1 MTLHTVMSMISSF
14 IAAFM
19 IGVLGAGHCIAMCGG
34 ISGAI
39 AHANKQT
46 DHSNSLAPLFYNLG
60 RITSYTLIGAIV
72 GLTAQIGLNFGAGY
86 DFLVIL
92 RFVSG
97 MTLILIGLYIAQLN
111 SSILQLEKVGR
122 LVWRYIQPLASQF
135 LPLKTPYHAFPLGF
149 LWGWLPCG
157 LVYSALT
164 LALSSGTALSSALTM
179 FAFGLGTFPIMFLV
193 GSFSTKFNGL
203 IQNTKFKRFSGL
215 LLVLYGLHIIYIA
228 LVQLSAY
235 GI

>member
-1 MTLHTVMSMISSF
+1 MITSL

-46 DHSNSLAPLFYNLG
+46 SQANSLAPLFYNLG
-60 RITSYTLIGAIV
+60 RVTSYTLIGAIV
-72 GLTAQIGLNFGAGY
+72 GLTAQVGLNLGVGY
-86 DFLVIL
+86 DLLLLL

-97 MTLILIGLYIAQLN
+97 ITLILIGLYIAQLN
-111 SSILQLEKVGR
+111 SAILQLEKVGR
-122 LVWRYIQPLASQF
+122 ILWRYIQPLARQF

-164 LALSSGTALSSALTM
+164 LALSSGTALTSALTM
-179 FAFGLGTFPIMFLV
+179 LAFGLGTFPIMFLV
-193 GSFSTKFNGL
+193 GSLSTKFNSL
-203 IQNTKFKRFSGL
+203 IQNTKFKRLSGL
-215 LLVLYGLHIIYIA
+215 LLILFGLHILYIA
-228 LVQLSAY
+228 LVQLSAN
-235 GI
+235 GM

>member
-1 MTLHTVMSMISSF
+1 MITSF

-19 IGVLGAGHCIAMCGG
+19 IGILGAGHCIAMCGG

-39 AHANKQT
+39 AHANTQSSPQT
-46 DHSNSLAPLFYNLG
+46 ASLAPLFYNLG

-72 GLTAQIGLNFGAGY
+72 GYTAQIGLNFGASY
-86 DFLVIL
+86 DLLVIL

-97 MTLILIGLYIAQLN
+97 ITLILIGLYIAQLN
-111 SSILQLEKVGR
+111 SAILQLEKVGR
-122 LVWRYIQPLASQF
+122 LVWRYIQPLARRF
-135 LPLKTPYHAFPLGF
+135 MPLKTPYHAFPLGF

-164 LALSSGTALSSALTM
+164 LALSTGSALESAFTM

-193 GSFSTKFNGL
+193 GSLSSKFNRL
-203 IQNTKFKRFSGL
+203 IQNTKFKKMSGL
-215 LLVLYGLHIIYIA
+215 LLILFGLHIIYIA
-228 LVQLSAY
+228 LVQLSAS

>member
-1 MTLHTVMSMISSF
+1 MITSVF
-14 IAAFM
+14 AAFM
-19 IGVLGAGHCIAMCGG
+19 IGILGAGHCIAMCGG

-39 AHANKQT
+39 AHANTKSSSQT
-46 DHSNSLAPLFYNLG
+46 ASLAPLFYNLG

-72 GLTAQIGLNFGAGY
+72 GYTAQIGLSFGAGY
-86 DFLVIL
+86 DLLVIL

-97 MTLILIGLYIAQLN
+97 ITLILIGLYIAQLN
-111 SSILQLEKVGR
+111 SAILQLEKVGR
-122 LVWRYIQPLASQF
+122 LVWRYIQPIARQF
-135 LPLKTPYHAFPLGF
+135 MPLKTPYHAFPLGF

-164 LALSSGTALSSALTM
+164 LALSTGSAFESALTM

-193 GSFSTKFNGL
+193 GSLSSKFNGL
-203 IQNTKFKRFSGL
+203 IRDSRFKTISGL
-215 LLVLYGLHIIYIA
+215 LLVLFGLHVIYIA
-228 LVQLSAY
+228 LVQLSAS

>member
-1 MTLHTVMSMISSF
+1 MISSL

-19 IGVLGAGHCIAMCGG
+19 IGILGAGHCIAMCGG

-39 AHANKQT
+39 AHASKQT
-46 DHSNSLAPLFYNLG
+46 TDANTLAPLFYNLV
-60 RITSYTLIGAIV
+60 RISSSTLIGAI
-72 GLTAQIGLNFGAGY
+72 GGFTAQIGLNFGAGY
-86 DFLVIL
+86 DFLLIL

-97 MTLILIGLYIAQLN
+97 ITLILIGLYIAQLN
-111 SSILQLEKVGR
+111 SAILQLEKVGR
-122 LVWRYIQPLASQF
+122 LVWRYIQPLARRF

-164 LALSSGTALSSALTM
+164 LALSSGSTLNSALIM

-193 GSFSTKFNGL
+193 GRLSSEFNKL
-203 IQNTKFKRFSGL
+203 IQNSKFKKFSGL
-215 LLVLYGLHIIYIA
+215 LLVLFGLHVIYIA
-228 LVQLSAY
+228 LVQLSAS

>member
-1 MTLHTVMSMISSF
+1 
-14 IAAFM
+14 M
-19 IGVLGAGHCIAMCGG
+19 IGILGAGHCIAMCGG

-39 AHANKQT
+39 AHANTQSSPQT
-46 DHSNSLAPLFYNLG
+46 TSLAPLFYNLG

-72 GLTAQIGLNFGAGY
+72 GYTAQIGLNFGAGY
-86 DFLVIL
+86 DLLVIL

-97 MTLILIGLYIAQLN
+97 ITLILIGLYIAQLN
-111 SSILQLEKVGR
+111 STILQLEKVGR
-122 LVWRYIQPLASQF
+122 LVWRYIQPVARRF

-164 LALSSGTALSSALTM
+164 LALASGSALESALTM

-193 GSFSTKFNGL
+193 GSLSSKFNRL
-203 IQNTKFKRFSGL
+203 IQNAKFKKMSGL
-215 LLVLYGLHIIYIA
+215 LLILFGLHIIYIA
-228 LVQLSAY
+228 LVQLSASS
-235 GI
+235 I

>member
-1 MTLHTVMSMISSF
+1 MITSLV
-14 IAAFM
+14 AAFM

-46 DHSNSLAPLFYNLG
+46 TQPNTLAPLFYNLG

-72 GLTAQIGLNFGAGY
+72 GFTAQIGLNFGAGY
-86 DFLVIL
+86 DLLLIL

-97 MTLILIGLYIAQLN
+97 ITLILIGLYIAQLN
-111 SSILQLEKVGR
+111 SAILQLEKVGR
-122 LVWRYIQPLASQF
+122 LVWQYIQPLARQF
-135 LPLKTPYHAFPLGF
+135 LPLKTSYHAFPLGF

-164 LALSSGTALSSALTM
+164 LALSTGSTLNAALTM

-193 GSFSTKFNGL
+193 GSLSTKFNSL

-215 LLVLYGLHIIYIA
+215 LLVLFGSHVIYIA
-228 LVQLSAY
+228 LVQLSAS

>member
-1 MTLHTVMSMISSF
+1 MISNL

-39 AHANKQT
+39 AHANKQ
-46 DHSNSLAPLFYNLG
+46 SSGPNSLTPLFYNLG
-60 RITSYTLIGAIV
+60 RVSSYTLIGAIV
-72 GLTAQIGLNFGAGY
+72 GYTAQIGLNFGAGY
-86 DFLVIL
+86 DLLLIL
-92 RFVSG
+92 RFISG
-97 MTLILIGLYIAQLN
+97 VTLILIGLYIAQLN
-111 SSILQLEKVGR
+111 SAILQLEKVGR
-122 LVWRYIQPLASQF
+122 LVWVYIQPLARQF

-164 LALSSGTALSSALTM
+164 LALSSGSALDSALTM

-193 GSFSTKFNGL
+193 GSLSSKFNSL
-203 IQNTKFKRFSGL
+203 IQSSKFKKCSGL
-215 LLVLYGLHIIYIA
+215 LLMLFGLHVIYIA
-228 LVQLSAY
+228 IVQLSAS

>member
-1 MTLHTVMSMISSF
+1 MITSLL
-14 IAAFM
+14 AAFM

-39 AHANKQT
+39 AHASKQT
-46 DHSNSLAPLFYNLG
+46 AEANTLAPLFYNLG
-60 RITSYTLIGAIV
+60 RISSYTLIGAIV
-72 GLTAQIGLNFGAGY
+72 GFTAQIGLNFGAGY
-86 DFLVIL
+86 DLLLIL

-97 MTLILIGLYIAQLN
+97 VTLILIGLYIAQLN
-111 SSILQLEKVGR
+111 SAILQLEKVGR
-122 LVWRYIQPLASQF
+122 LVWRYIQPLTRQF

-164 LALSSGTALSSALTM
+164 LALTSGSTLHSALTM

-193 GSFSTKFNGL
+193 GNLSAKFNDL
-203 IQNTKFKRFSGL
+203 IRNSRFKQCSGF
-215 LLVLYGLHIIYIA
+215 VLILFGLHVIYIA
-228 LVQLSAY
+228 IVQLSANSF
-235 GI
+235 

>member
-1 MTLHTVMSMISSF
+1 MITSL

-39 AHANKQT
+39 AHAGQQSSSKPT
-46 DHSNSLAPLFYNLG
+46 ALTPLFYNLG

-72 GLTAQIGLNFGAGY
+72 GYTAQIGLSFGPGY
-86 DFLVIL
+86 DLLVIL
-92 RFVSG
+92 RLVSG
-97 MTLILIGLYIAQLN
+97 ATLILIGLYIAQLN
-111 SSILQLEKVGR
+111 SAILQLEKVGR
-122 LVWRYIQPLASQF
+122 LLWRYIQPLARQF

-157 LVYSALT
+157 LVYSSLT
-164 LALSSGTALSSALTM
+164 LALSTGSSLDAALTM

-193 GSFSTKFNGL
+193 GSLSSKFNSL
-203 IQNTKFKRFSGL
+203 IQNSKFKKCSGL
-215 LLVLYGLHIIYIA
+215 LLVLFGSHVIYIA
-228 LVQLSAY
+228 IVQLSANS
-235 GI
+235 I

>member
-1 MTLHTVMSMISSF
+1 
-14 IAAFM
+14 M
-19 IGVLGAGHCIAMCGG
+19 IGILGAGHCIAMCGG

-39 AHANKQT
+39 AHANTQSSPQT
-46 DHSNSLAPLFYNLG
+46 TSLAPLFYNLG

-72 GLTAQIGLNFGAGY
+72 GYTAQIGLNFGAGY
-86 DFLVIL
+86 DLLVIL

-97 MTLILIGLYIAQLN
+97 ITLILIGLYIAQLN
-111 SSILQLEKVGR
+111 SAILQLEKVGR
-122 LVWRYIQPLASQF
+122 LVWRYIQPLARQF

-164 LALSSGTALSSALTM
+164 LALSSGSALESALTM

-193 GSFSTKFNGL
+193 GSLSNKFNRL
-203 IQNTKFKRFSGL
+203 IQNTRFKKVSGL
-215 LLVLYGLHIIYIA
+215 LLVLFGLHVIYIA
-228 LVQLSAY
+228 VVQLSAS

>member
-1 MTLHTVMSMISSF
+1 MITSL

-46 DHSNSLAPLFYNLG
+46 SQANSLAPLFYNLG

-72 GLTAQIGLNFGAGY
+72 GLTAQVGLNLGVGY
-86 DFLVIL
+86 DLLLLL

-97 MTLILIGLYIAQLN
+97 ITLILIGLYIAQLN
-111 SSILQLEKVGR
+111 SAILQLEKVGR
-122 LVWRYIQPLASQF
+122 ILWRYIQPLARQF

-164 LALSSGTALSSALTM
+164 LALSSGTALTSALTM
-179 FAFGLGTFPIMFLV
+179 LAFGLGTFPIMFLV
-193 GSFSTKFNGL
+193 GSLSTKFNSL
-203 IQNTKFKRFSGL
+203 IQNTKFKRLSGL
-215 LLVLYGLHIIYIA
+215 LLILFGLHILYIA
-228 LVQLSAY
+228 LVQLSAN
-235 GI
+235 GM

>member
-1 MTLHTVMSMISSF
+1 MITSF
-14 IAAFM
+14 VAAFM
-19 IGVLGAGHCIAMCGG
+19 IGILGAGHCIAMCGG

-39 AHANKQT
+39 AHANTQSSPQT
-46 DHSNSLAPLFYNLG
+46 ASLAPLFYNLG

-72 GLTAQIGLNFGAGY
+72 GYTAQIGLNFGAGY
-86 DFLVIL
+86 NLLVIL

-97 MTLILIGLYIAQLN
+97 ITLILIGLYIAQLN
-111 SSILQLEKVGR
+111 SAILQLEKVGR
-122 LVWRYIQPLASQF
+122 LVWRYIQPLARRF
-135 LPLKTPYHAFPLGF
+135 MPLKTPYHAFPLGF

-164 LALSSGTALSSALTM
+164 LALSSGTALESALTM

-193 GSFSTKFNGL
+193 GSLSSKFNRL
-203 IQNTKFKRFSGL
+203 IQNAKFKKMSGL
-215 LLVLYGLHIIYIA
+215 LLILFGLHIIYIA
-228 LVQLSAY
+228 LVQLSAS

>member
-1 MTLHTVMSMISSF
+1 MITSF
-14 IAAFM
+14 VAAFM
-19 IGVLGAGHCIAMCGG
+19 IGILGAGHCIAMCGG

-39 AHANKQT
+39 AHANTQSSPQT
-46 DHSNSLAPLFYNLG
+46 TSLAPLFYNLG

-72 GLTAQIGLNFGAGY
+72 GYTAQIGLNFGAGY
-86 DFLVIL
+86 DLLVIL

-97 MTLILIGLYIAQLN
+97 ITLILIGLYIAQLN
-111 SSILQLEKVGR
+111 STILQLEKVGR
-122 LVWRYIQPLASQF
+122 LVWRYIQPVARRF

-164 LALSSGTALSSALTM
+164 LALASGSALESALTM

-193 GSFSTKFNGL
+193 GSLSSKFNRL
-203 IQNTKFKRFSGL
+203 IQNAKFKKMSGL
-215 LLVLYGLHIIYIA
+215 LLILFGLHIIYIA
-228 LVQLSAY
+228 LVQLSAS

>member
-1 MTLHTVMSMISSF
+1 MITSVV
-14 IAAFM
+14 AAFM
-19 IGVLGAGHCIAMCGG
+19 IGILGAGHCIAMCGG

-39 AHANKQT
+39 AHANTQSSPQT
-46 DHSNSLAPLFYNLG
+46 TSLAPLFYNLG

-72 GLTAQIGLNFGAGY
+72 GYTAQIGLNFGAGY
-86 DFLVIL
+86 DLLVIL

-97 MTLILIGLYIAQLN
+97 ITLILIGLYIAQLN
-111 SSILQLEKVGR
+111 SAILQLEKVGR
-122 LVWRYIQPLASQF
+122 LVWRYIQPLARQF

-164 LALSSGTALSSALTM
+164 LALSSGSALESALTM

-193 GSFSTKFNGL
+193 GSLSNKFNRL
-203 IQNTKFKRFSGL
+203 IQNTRFKKVSGL
-215 LLVLYGLHIIYIA
+215 LLVLFGLHVIYIA
-228 LVQLSAY
+228 VVQLSAS

>member
-1 MTLHTVMSMISSF
+1 MITSLV
-14 IAAFM
+14 AAFM

-46 DHSNSLAPLFYNLG
+46 TASSALAPLFYNLG
-60 RITSYTLIGAIV
+60 RVTSYTLIGAVV
-72 GLTAQIGLNFGAGY
+72 GFTAKIGLNFGAGY
-86 DFLVIL
+86 ELLLIL

-97 MTLILIGLYIAQLN
+97 ITLILIGLYIAQLN
-111 SSILQLEKVGR
+111 SAILQLEKVGR
-122 LVWRYIQPLASQF
+122 LVWQYIQPLARKF
-135 LPLKTPYHAFPLGF
+135 MPLKTPYHAFPLGF

-164 LALSSGTALSSALTM
+164 LALSTGSTLNSALTM
-179 FAFGLGTFPIMFLV
+179 LAFGLGTFPIMFLA
-193 GSFSTKFNGL
+193 GSLSTKFNDL
-203 IQNTKFKRFSGL
+203 IRNTKFKRVSSL
-215 LLVLYGLHIIYIA
+215 LLVLFGLHVIYIA
-228 LVQLSAY
+228 LVQLSAS

>member
-1 MTLHTVMSMISSF
+1 MITSLF
-14 IAAFM
+14 AAFM

-46 DHSNSLAPLFYNLG
+46 TQANHLAPLFYNLG
-60 RITSYTLIGAIV
+60 RISSYTLIGAIV
-72 GLTAQIGLNFGAGY
+72 GFTAQIGLNFGAGY
-86 DFLVIL
+86 DLLLIL

-97 MTLILIGLYIAQLN
+97 ITLILIGLYIAQLN
-111 SSILQLEKVGR
+111 SAILQLEKVGR
-122 LVWRYIQPLASQF
+122 LVWQYIQPLARKF
-135 LPLKTPYHAFPLGF
+135 MPLKTPYHAFPLGF

-164 LALSSGTALSSALTM
+164 LALSTGSTLNASLTM
-179 FAFGLGTFPIMFLV
+179 LAFGLGTFPIMFLV
-193 GSFSTKFNGL
+193 GSLSTKFNSL
-203 IQNTKFKRFSGL
+203 IQNSKFKKFSGL
-215 LLVLYGLHIIYIA
+215 LLVLFGLHVIYIA
-228 LVQLSAY
+228 LVQLSAS